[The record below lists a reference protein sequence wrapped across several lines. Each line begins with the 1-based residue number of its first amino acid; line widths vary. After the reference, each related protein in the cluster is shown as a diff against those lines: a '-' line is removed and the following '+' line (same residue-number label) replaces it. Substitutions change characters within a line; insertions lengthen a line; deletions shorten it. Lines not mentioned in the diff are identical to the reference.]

1 MLKIHVS
8 TTKADRKIGHSWNV
22 FMFIHVII
30 TKVKSKGCHI
40 CQLRKKLIKRLKQIL
55 HINYKYK
62 L

>member
-1 MLKIHVS
+1 MYQLQKRIGKKVIVGMLS
-8 TTKADRKIGHSWNV
+8 CL
-22 FMFIHVII
+22 FHVII

-55 HINYKYK
+55 HINCKYT